1 MMTKDLVCIVCPV
14 GCRLT
19 IEKDD
24 SAEKGYK
31 ILGNKCKRGTAYA
44 IEEMT
49 HPTRMIPTT
58 VKIEGAFLN
67 RLPVRT
73 DKPISKELIFKAMEV
88 INLYTAQ
95 APIKMGDVLIENILG
110 TDVNII
116 ATRSMKKG

>member
-1 MMTKDLVCIVCPV
+1 MTKDLVCIVCPV

-19 IEKDD
+19 IEEDQT
-24 SAEKGYK
+24 AERGYK
-31 ILGNKCKRGTAYA
+31 IAGNKCKRGIAYG

-49 HPTRMIPTT
+49 HPTRMVPTT

-73 DKPISKELIFKAMEV
+73 DKPISKDLIFKAMDV
-88 INLYTAQ
+88 INDYTAS
-95 APIKMGDVLIENILG
+95 APVKMGEVLIENILG

-116 ATRSMKKG
+116 ATRSMKRG

>member
-1 MMTKDLVCIVCPV
+1 MTKDLVCIVCPV

-24 SAEKGYK
+24 TAENGYR
-31 ILGNKCKRGTAYA
+31 ITGNTCKRGINYA

-49 HPTRMIPTT
+49 HPTRMVPTT
-58 VKIEGAFLN
+58 VKIEQAFLK

-73 DKPISKELIFKAMEV
+73 DRPIDKKLIFEAMKV
-88 INLYTAQ
+88 INDFTCI

-110 TDVNII
+110 TEVNII
-116 ATRSMKKG
+116 ATRSMDKV